1 VVTRLGLVEP
11 EQAEGRQLREGE
23 KDQRPVDD
31 GQVDPAVQC
40 A

>member
-1 VVTRLGLVEP
+1 VFTRLGLVEP
-11 EQAEGRQLREGE
+11 EQGEDRQFRENE